1 MIANG
6 AADGNR
12 SALALLGEPRYNG
25 LTSFANEAQ
34 INQFTQYKVHAFDR
48 VGHVNDL

>member
-1 MIANG
+1 MISSE

-12 SALALLGEPRYNG
+12 SALALLREPRYNR
-25 LTSFANEAQ
+25 LISFGNEAQ

-48 VGHVNDL
+48 VGHVNAL